1 MDFELKD
8 VVEAVGPNASL
19 VFASWIFMT
28 FLQARYSAAY
38 DRYRSLIND
47 YREGLDGKRKD
58 VIKGEILLYRQRVD
72 YMRRATNLGLYAAML
87 LIGTLIVGA
96 LDAMF
101 GNPPFF
107 KYLGSLCALGGLA
120 TVIWSACLVVK
131 ENVLIKQA
139 ISGEVRD
146 IPELADEAREP
157 RA

>member
-8 VVEAVGPNASL
+8 VLEAVGPNASL

-28 FLQARYSAAY
+28 FLQARYTSAY

-58 VIKGEILLYRQRVD
+58 VIQGEILLYRRRVEL
-72 YMRRATNLGLYAAML
+72 MRRATNLGLYAAML

-96 LDAMF
+96 LDAVF
-101 GNPPFF
+101 GGPPPF
-107 KYLGSLCALGGLA
+107 KYLGALCALGGLA

-131 ENVLIKQA
+131 ENTLIRQA
-139 ISGEVRD
+139 IGGELRD
-146 IPELADEAREP
+146 IPELADRAGEP